1 MAPPETAQQIMD
13 KKQDPAAA
21 ETARTTDSPAVDPS
35 AIRLLLFRGGD
46 VETCD
51 KLAWLYMNYGVMQ
64 HAVALLEYAYE
75 TGMDELAKNGIF
87 YGLNLPTN
95 S

>member
-1 MAPPETAQQIMD
+1 MAQPLNLQPESSP
-13 KKQDPAAA
+13 DPLTRDHQEALLSEKSAF
-21 ETARTTDSPAVDPS
+21 